1 MKNELSVFISEMFG
15 NVRTVEVNGKTYFV
29 AVDIARILGY
39 KRPGNAINAHCKDI
53 AKHDIS
59 TNGGIQ
65 QVNIIPG
72 SDVVRLVGRSKL
84 PTAEKF
90 ERWIFDEVLPSIR
103 QNNKRIVMDEEG
115 STEEALAKGILAAH
129 NIIKKRNQKIS
140 YLEKIIEEQKPLV
153 AFAKRMMKTDDNI

>member
-1 MKNELSVFISEMFG
+1 MKNELNVFTSELFG
-15 NVRTVEVNGKTYFV
+15 SIRTVTVGDKPYFV
-29 AVDIARILGY
+29 AADIAKILGY
-39 KRPGNAINAHCKDI
+39 ARPGNAINTHCKGI
-53 AKHDIS
+53 VKHEML

-65 QVNIIPG
+65 SLNIIPKG
-72 SDVVRLVGRSKL
+72 DIYRLIARSKL
-84 PTAEKF
+84 PNAEKF
-90 ERWIFDEVLPSIR
+90 EAWIFDEVLPSIR

-153 AFAKRMMKTDDNI
+153 AFAKRMMKTDDN